1 MTNAFDTYIEGLL
14 SEVANR
20 AQQKYQHLLAQ
31 LTPEQI
37 EAGREWISDCEWGN
51 LDPEDIKE
59 LTPLEI
65 VRGVD
70 KHYEGGWSEFLSAA

>member
-14 SEVANR
+14 SEVTNR

-37 EAGREWISDCEWGN
+37 EAGREWISECQWGN
-51 LDPEDIKE
+51 LAPEDI
-59 LTPLEI
+59 
-65 VRGVD
+65 
-70 KHYEGGWSEFLSAA
+70 A